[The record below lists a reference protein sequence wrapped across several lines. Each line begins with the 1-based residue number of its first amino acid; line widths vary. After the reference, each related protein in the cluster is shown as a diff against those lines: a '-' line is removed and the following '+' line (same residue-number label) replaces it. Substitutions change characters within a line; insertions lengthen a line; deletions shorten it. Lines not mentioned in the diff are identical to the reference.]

1 MRNDLQRAISKSF
14 STSKRKVDPFVD
26 ENEQYHEAT
35 TTDALPWCK
44 DMQELADV
52 MDITKAHLYKLLK
65 NPPDN
70 FPMQYVRVLH
80 RQLHSKFVHGFF
92 TDHEKVP
99 LAETIALIRWS
110 REQVDQHEA
119 DEQAR
124 DNAKLIAKES
134 EDSRRTLLNRERLGR
149 ATRALEAD
157 AEKVEAATKAL
168 SGGSLREYV
177 EQMSTTAKTLQQ
189 FNDRMKKQDQMID
202 RLMALA
208 EKQQE
213 LIDKLSESEGKKSA

>member
-14 STSKRKVDPFVD
+14 NTSKRKVDPFVD
-26 ENEQYHEAT
+26 DAERYHEAT
-35 TTDALPWCK
+35 TADALPWCK

-65 NPPDN
+65 KPPVQ

-92 TDHEKVP
+92 TDHEEVP
-99 LAETIALIRWS
+99 ISETIALIRWS

-119 DEQAR
+119 DELER
-124 DNAKLIAKES
+124 DTAKLAAK
-134 EDSRRTLLNRERLGR
+134 DAKKTLVNRERLGR

-189 FNDRMKKQDQMID
+189 FSDRMKKQDQMID

-208 EKQQE
+208 ESQQE